1 MFESIMSFQDTRDAK
16 MQKKIMLLGMAFGSI
31 LILRVDQVF
40 ATEFG
45 IEKPTEVDIE
55 YSPHIN
61 KSFPQR
67 VFWGDTHLHT
77 TYSPDAGLVGNFNL
91 GPAAAYRFARGE
103 QIQANN
109 GMQVKLVRPLDF
121 LVVADHSEYQG
132 LMPLLRGGDP
142 ELLKNEVGKRWY
154 NWFRE
159 GPDGQ
164 EKAFLE
170 FAEDLNNNTA
180 RIPFG
185 KIARSTW
192 ALMTETADEYNDPG
206 AFTAFIGYEWT
217 STPDGNN
224 LHRVVIFKDGADKA
238 GQVVPFSSFDSA
250 DPEDLWQYMA
260 NYEAKTS
267 GTVLAIPHNSNLS
280 NGLMFDTK
288 TLKGRRLTEAYA
300 RTRMRYEPLHE
311 MTQIKGDSETHPK
324 LSPDDEF
331 ADFETM
337 DKANL
342 TGTAAMTD
350 EMLPGSYA
358 RSALK
363 RGMEIEARFGANPF
377 KHGFIGSTDSHTSL
391 ATAAEDNFFGK
402 ASMVEP
408 GPERWKHILIRSQ
421 TDDNLTTYNSETG
434 AAGLAAV
441 WATENTRAAIFEAM
455 QRRETYATSGPR
467 MAVRVFAGWD
477 FEPDDVHLSNFAQH
491 GYANGVP
498 MGGDLTNPP
507 AGRAPSFVVRAL
519 RDPDGA
525 NLDRIQIVKGW
536 LDSSGGTQEK
546 VYDIALSDGRQLGS
560 NGKAPPVGDTVDLSV
575 PSYTNTIGDALMFG
589 YWADPDFDAS
599 EHAFYYVR
607 LIEIPTPRWTAYDA
621 ARFNVAM
628 PEDMPMKIQERAY
641 TSPIWYTP

>member
-1 MFESIMSFQDTRDAK
+1 MEMMKTIK
-16 MQKKIMLLGMAFGSI
+16 LLGKTLGLT
-31 LILRVDQVF
+31 LILGASQLG
-40 ATEFG
+40 AQEFG
-45 IEKPTEVDIE
+45 IEKPRDEIE

-61 KSFPQR
+61 KSFPQQ
-67 VFWGDTHLHT
+67 VFWGDTHVHT
-77 TYSPDAGLVGNFNL
+77 TYSPDAGMVGNFNL
-91 GPAAAYRFARGE
+91 GPEEAYRFARGE

-132 LMPLLRGGDP
+132 LMPVLRGGDP

-154 NWFRE
+154 NWFME
-159 GPDGQ
+159 GPEGQ
-164 EKAFLE
+164 YKVFLE

-185 KIARSTW
+185 KTARSTW
-192 ALMTETADEYNDPG
+192 DFMTETADEYNDPG

-217 STPDGNN
+217 STPGGNN

-238 GQVVPFSSFDSA
+238 AQVVPFSSFDSA
-250 DPEDLWQYMA
+250 DPEALWEYMA
-260 NYEAKTS
+260 DYEAKTG
-267 GTVLAIPHNSNLS
+267 GTVLAIPHNANLS
-280 NGLMFDTK
+280 NGLMYDTK
-288 TLKGRRLTEAYA
+288 TLAGGPLTEAYA
-300 RTRMRYEPLHE
+300 RTRVRWEPLHE
-311 MTQIKGDSETHPK
+311 MTQMKGDSETHPN
-324 LSPDDEF
+324 LSPGDEF

-363 RGMEIEARFGANPF
+363 RGMELEARLGLNPF
-377 KHGFIGSTDSHTSL
+377 KQGFIGSTDSHTSL
-391 ATAAEDNFFGK
+391 ATAGEDNFFGK

-408 GPERWKHILIRSQ
+408 GPERWEHILIQSQ
-421 TDDNLTTYNSETG
+421 TDDSLTTYNAETG

-455 QRRETYATSGPR
+455 QRRETYATTGPR
-467 MAVRVFAGWD
+467 MTVRVFAGWD
-477 FEPDDVHLSNFAQH
+477 FEADDVHLANFAQH
-491 GYANGVP
+491 GYAHGVP
-498 MGGDLTNPP
+498 MGGDLTNVP
-507 AGRAPSFVVRAL
+507 AGSAPSFVVRAL

-546 VYDIALSDGRQLGS
+546 VYDIALSDDRQSGQD
-560 NGKAPPVGDTVDLSV
+560 GKAPPVGDTV
-575 PSYTNTIGDALMFG
+575 
-589 YWADPDFDAS
+589 
-599 EHAFYYVR
+599 
-607 LIEIPTPRWTAYDA
+607 
-621 ARFNVAM
+621 NVGEVIVVIDDGIRR
-628 PEDMPMKIQERAY
+628 PQ
-641 TSPIWYTP
+641 

>member
-1 MFESIMSFQDTRDAK
+1 MDKSAVITT
-16 MQKKIMLLGMAFGSI
+16 IVLT
-31 LILRVDQVF
+31 VF
-40 ATEFG
+40 VAAPHSAAATEFS
-45 IEKPTEVDIE
+45 VDQPAKVDVE

-61 KSFPQR
+61 KKFPQQ
-67 VFWGDTHLHT
+67 VLWGDTHLHT
-77 TYSPDAGLVGNFNL
+77 TYSFDAGMVGNFNL
-91 GPAAAYRFARGE
+91 GPADAYRFARGE

-109 GMQVKLVRPLDF
+109 GMQAKLVRALDF

-154 NWFRE
+154 NWFKE

-164 EKAFLE
+164 YRVFLE
-170 FAEDLNNNTA
+170 FAEDLNTNTA
-180 RIPFG
+180 RIPFDT
-185 KIARSTW
+185 IARSTW
-192 ALMTETADEYNDPG
+192 DLMTETADEYNNPG

-217 STPDGNN
+217 STPEGNN

-250 DPEDLWQYMA
+250 DPEDLWEHMA
-260 NYEAKTS
+260 NYEDKT
-267 GTVLAIPHNSNLS
+267 GGEILAIPHNANLS
-280 NGLMFDTK
+280 NGLMYDTR
-288 TLKGRRLTEAYA
+288 TLGGKRLTEAYA
-300 RTRMRYEPLHE
+300 RTRMRFEPLHE

-324 LSPDDEF
+324 LSPEDEF
-331 ADFETM
+331 ADFEQM

-363 RGMEIEARFGANPF
+363 RGMELESRLGVNPF
-377 KHGFIGSTDSHTSL
+377 KQGFIWSTDSHTSL
-391 ATAAEDNFFGK
+391 ATAEEDNFFGK

-408 GPERWKHILIRSQ
+408 GPERWEHVLIQSQ
-421 TDDNLTTYNSETG
+421 TDDSLTTYNSDTG
-434 AAGLAAV
+434 ASGLAAV

-455 QRRETYATSGPR
+455 QRRETYATTGPR
-467 MAVRVFAGWD
+467 MTVRVFAGWN
-477 FEPDDVHLSNFAQH
+477 FEADDVQLSNFAQN

-498 MGGDLTNPP
+498 MGGDLASAPDDK
-507 AGRAPSFVVRAL
+507 APSFVVRAL

-536 LDSSGGTQEK
+536 LESDGETQEK
-546 VYDIALSDGRQLGS
+546 VYDIALSDGRELGS
-560 NGKAPPVGDTVDLSV
+560 DGKAPPVGNTVDLAV
-575 PSYTNTIGDALMFG
+575 PSFKNTIGDALMFG
-589 YWADPDFDAS
+589 YWVDPDFDRS

-607 LIEIPTPRWTAYDA
+607 VIAIPTPRWTAYDA
-621 ARFNVAM
+621 ARFNVDR
-628 PEDMPMKIQERAY
+628 PSDMPMILQERAY